1 MTVQLSTADIIVFVA
16 YIVVLLGIGIWA
28 SSGKK
33 SNLFLANK
41 SLGWFAIGL
50 TMWGTNVGPSM
61 LVANASSG
69 FEGGIAAGNF
79 SWYAFPFI
87 ILLAFV
93 FAPRYLGANVSTL
106 PEYMGKRFG
115 QKTRNYIAWYTIAT
129 VLISWLALTLFC
141 GGVFMEQILNIPLWA
156 CITILVA
163 VSAAFAIAG
172 GLKAIAYT
180 NVFQMLLLI
189 GVSILLVVMGINK
202 VGGLGAVIE
211 KTPADYWHLF
221 RPLADKDFPWLA
233 IIIGYPIMGVWFWC
247 TDQSMVQSV
256 LGAKDLKEGQKGAN
270 FCAWLKLLDIPLFI
284 FPGILCFVLLPD
296 LQNSTDSYMQLVSHV
311 FPSGLMGLVIV
322 VMVAALISTIGSA
335 LNSLSTV
342 FTMDIYLK
350 KFRPN
355 ATDKEILS
363 IGRWVILAGAVLAI
377 FLAIAITFIQGL
389 SFFNIFQSVLS
400 FIAPP
405 MSAAFLFA
413 ALWKK
418 TSAKAV
424 NIVLTAGTVFSLGL
438 GILYYCGLIFQNM
451 HYLYLSAIIF
461 AMLGLFIWIYS
472 LACQSCA
479 VKSAQE
485 GEVLVHAPIKVTS
498 GLKVAWILLVVVM
511 VGIYI
516 FFN

>member
-1 MTVQLSTADIIVFVA
+1 
-16 YIVVLLGIGIWA
+16 
-28 SSGKK
+28 
-33 SNLFLANK
+33 
-41 SLGWFAIGL
+41 
-50 TMWGTNVGPSM
+50 
-61 LVANASSG
+61 
-69 FEGGIAAGNF
+69 
-79 SWYAFPFI
+79 
-87 ILLAFV
+87 
-93 FAPRYLGANVSTL
+93 
-106 PEYMGKRFG
+106 
-115 QKTRNYIAWYTIAT
+115 
-129 VLISWLALTLFC
+129 
-141 GGVFMEQILNIPLWA
+141 
-156 CITILVA
+156 
-163 VSAAFAIAG
+163 
-172 GLKAIAYT
+172 
-180 NVFQMLLLI
+180 
-189 GVSILLVVMGINK
+189 
-202 VGGLGAVIE
+202 
-211 KTPADYWHLF
+211 
-221 RPLADKDFPWLA
+221 
-233 IIIGYPIMGVWFWC
+233 
-247 TDQSMVQSV
+247 
-256 LGAKDLKEGQKGAN
+256 
-270 FCAWLKLLDIPLFI
+270 
-284 FPGILCFVLLPD
+284 
-296 LQNSTDSYMQLVSHV
+296 MQLVRHV
-311 FPSGLMGLVIV
+311 FPSGIMGLVIV

-485 GEVLVHAPIKVTS
+485 GEVPVHAPIKVTG